1 MNPPKLRKCQCGCSR
16 LKFSLHLPL
25 LYFLLLIALMTAPL
39 SAIIDENGDGLDD
52 IWQEAYG
59 AQNLDKDNDD
69 DGDNATNLAE
79 SVAGT
84 NPFDPQS
91 CFRIKSVTY
100 DSSFSGV
107 DISFDTERG
116 KIYQLDLGDSL
127 RPGRFTRLPT
137 TYHGTGTEITVKLS
151 SASPPQSSS
160 GILHEIWT
168 DLQTNNIAGLGV
180 LTRNFTALPDGVE
193 ALPEL
198 RTPRNI
204 ANNYGGRLRGW
215 LTPAK
220 SGAHDF
226 YLSSRNHS
234 ELYLSSDHTP
244 ANATTRVAWVT
255 SDILQPEEW
264 QRFPEQQYTADL
276 VAGNRYYIEVRHH
289 HGNND
294 DHCALAWKQPG
305 NDDENAIEVI
315 RGSYLSPWLQDEPV
329 TDQFSKA
336 SRQFIKVAVSDLDQ
350 DGDSITDW
358 AEKMMQGEHNFFF
371 ANSSSTATQLGDL
384 TTALN
389 ALSGE
394 TQTVSLLTSDVVAY
408 EDTRDSAAINAGI
421 TIESTEPDVIRLI
434 ISRTGSLQPL
444 TVQYTLDSTG
454 QQSATAISGTDFSEQ
469 DINGNP
475 ISGILTLPFGAIAT
489 EIVLAP
495 TADGIHEYPEKLRCR
510 IVDVGGPG
518 AGDYDT
524 GIPFTADTTFYDA
537 RSIPEQEILF
547 VGRSAEDPAHSSAT
561 RGTAVVSGFLNG
573 QRNYMRLNT
582 LIMASF
588 SSPQNDSH
596 IHKANPGPTSGSI
609 IYEITEVPGDPQSN
623 PKIGELLDYPWPIHD
638 IQGAVTGSQAIDGLF
653 GQNGETPLYL
663 NWHTNDNQAGELW
676 AILVEESGSISEP
689 APPSAPSS
697 ITPLSG
703 PELERDVRRFLNQA
717 TFGATD
723 AEVAR
728 LMTEITGTHANE
740 PVPRIAAFEAWIE
753 EQIAAPQT
761 YLVDYVLAA
770 DNQEWKLRGYFDPD
784 RWFTHHFNDPSNNLI
799 NVPDLPGEWPA
810 IDRSRANPEQWFPT
824 RNYPLTQ
831 AEINWGKNEDRYTFF
846 DLAEVN
852 HNNRRRAHWLFMAN
866 AKDQLRQKM
875 GYSLQQI
882 LVVSDQLNRV
892 RQDHLAAS
900 NYQDMLNYHAFNHF
914 HDLFGFINR
923 SPIMSKWL
931 SSLKNQKAY
940 DISGDGIPDV
950 FPDENLAR
958 EDMQLFSIGLFNL
971 WTDGTL
977 KLSEETGLPEP
988 TYTNTDITEF
998 ARVLTGQSFSRY
1010 ATNPETWGIVDGDD
1024 DGNPFDLNNNN
1035 GGILFNQ
1042 NNPTGSNQSSR
1053 LNTVTSN
1060 FNRTE
1065 GNKYYNHQFSYP
1077 VQMFADF
1084 HDLGAKT
1091 IAGGKIIDNQS
1102 MSDGNLSQSGGRS
1115 DEIAH
1120 SEKDLDDAIAWL
1132 AGKPGD
1138 GLPDYDMVN
1147 SHRSTPAF
1155 ISLRLIQRFTTS
1167 NPSTAY
1173 LYRVSNAF
1181 RESEGGMTEALK
1193 AILLD
1198 YEVRELSR
1206 VTDDTTFGL
1215 KKAPLDLYL
1224 QLLRNFSQRYHSSGN
1239 DPVED
1244 TVLVDESARV
1254 RALVPNSDIGSQWLT
1269 DPDFNDGSWL
1279 SGRNGIGYERQEDGP
1294 YEPYIN
1300 IDLDAQM
1307 AGRTSCYV
1315 RINFNV
1321 NAADLDSWNF
1331 MKLQARCDD
1340 GFVAYLNGTQI
1351 AADRAPSDLN
1361 WDSSAT
1367 QTTNDTLASTLQ
1379 DFGGNNF
1386 FNLLQPGENLLA
1398 IHALNASTTSS
1409 DFLNQVKLIA
1419 GFDEGRSSYRPGMY
1433 SDLPLNADGTLPNA
1447 NAIAPPADGYL
1458 ANFGYPAGQLS
1469 NFTIN
1474 SRFRYPATDNNLS
1487 MTPFS
1492 QETVFNYYLPFYSPG
1507 GPVANAGMVAPELQI
1522 ATESSVIRN
1531 LNTFWTITWNL
1542 NGNSLNAIGGS
1553 PTRNAA
1559 GTERKP
1565 NTYNQR
1571 LLYGDP
1577 TPDDS
1582 HESDNYDNVRITLA
1596 DWALNIIPWGTSLA
1610 NELTDITALIDA
1622 IDLRLTGGS
1631 FVVVYPYDTSNNEDP
1646 STDGINPGKLTFGD
1660 GNFTN
1665 DAELKNPREIIIDAL
1680 VSMSYNPYH
1689 SDTTTAN
1696 NAKRDLFRTAL
1707 YLMSTTPEFVVQK

>member
-1 MNPPKLRKCQCGCSR
+1 MKSPKLRKCQCGCSR
-16 LKFSLHLPL
+16 LNFSLHLQL
-25 LYFLLLIALMTAPL
+25 LCSILLLAPITL
-39 SAIIDENGDGLDD
+39 PVSAAIDQNGDGLDD
-52 IWQEAYG
+52 IWQEAFG
-59 AQNLDKDNDD
+59 AQSLNKDEDS
-69 DGDNATNLAE
+69 DGDGASNLAE
-79 SVAGT
+79 SIAGT
-84 NPFDPQS
+84 DPFDS
-91 CFRIKSVTY
+91 TSRFSINRLSY
-100 DSSFSGV
+100 DGSFSAV
-107 DISFDTERG
+107 EISFDTQRG
-116 KIYQLDLGDSL
+116 KIYQVELGNSINSRL
-127 RPGRFTRLPT
+127 FTRLPT
-137 TYHGTGTEITVKLS
+137 TYHGTGREITVKLS
-151 SASPPQSSS
+151 SAASPQVAN
-160 GILHEIWT
+160 GILHEVWADIKT
-168 DLQTNNIAGLGV
+168 RNIAGFKI
-180 LTRNFTALPDGVE
+180 LTQNFTAQPDGIE
-193 ALPEL
+193 GLPEL
-198 RTPRNI
+198 QAAENVDD
-204 ANNYGGRLRGW
+204 NYGGRMRGW
-215 LTPAK
+215 LTPSR
-220 SGAHDF
+220 SGPHSF
-226 YLSSRNHS
+226 YLCSRNHS
-234 ELYLSSDHTP
+234 ELFLSSDHTP
-244 ANATTRVAWVT
+244 ANAPTRVAWVD
-255 SDILQPEEW
+255 SDILRPGEW
-264 QRFPEQQYTADL
+264 QKFPDQQYTADL
-276 VAGNRYYIEVRHH
+276 VAGKRYYIELRHH
-289 HGNND
+289 HSNNS

-305 NDDENAIEVI
+305 NNGADAIEI
-315 RGSYLSPWLQDEPV
+315 IQEAYLSPWLQGEPI
-329 TDQFSKA
+329 TRQIRKTT
-336 SRQFIKVAVSDLDQ
+336 RQFIKVAVSDLDQ

-358 AEKMMQGEHNFFF
+358 AEKMMEGEHNFFF
-371 ANSSSTATQLGDL
+371 ASSSSTASGLNDRD
-384 TTALN
+384 TALQ
-389 ALSGE
+389 ALSG
-394 TQTVSLLTSDVVAY
+394 TLQKVSLLPADVVAY
-408 EDTRDSAAINAGI
+408 EDARDSAAINAGI
-421 TIESTEPDVIRLI
+421 AISSVEPDIIRLMVM
-434 ISRTGSLQPL
+434 RTGSLQPL
-444 TVQYTLDSTG
+444 TVRYTLGSTG
-454 QQSATAISGTDFSEQ
+454 QQSSTAIRGSDFTEEN
-469 DINGNP
+469 INGGP
-475 ISGILTLPFGAIAT
+475 LSGFLTLPFGAVAT
-489 EIVLAP
+489 EIILTPV
-495 TADGIHEYPEKLRCR
+495 ADGIHEYPEKLRCS

-524 GIPFTADTTFYDA
+524 AIPYATDATFYDA
-537 RSIPEQEILF
+537 RNIPEQERLF
-547 VGRSAEDPAHSSAT
+547 VGRSAEDPAHSSPT

-573 QRNYMRLNT
+573 QKNHMRLNT
-582 LIMASF
+582 LIMAPF

-609 IYEITEVPGDPQSN
+609 IYEITEIPGNPQSD
-623 PKIGELLDYPWPIHD
+623 PKIGELLDYPWPVHD
-638 IQGAVTGSQAIDGLF
+638 IQGAITGSQAIDGLF

-676 AILVEESGSISEP
+676 AIFVEESGSISEP
-689 APPSAPSS
+689 VPPPAPTA

-703 PELERDVRRFLNQA
+703 AELERDVRRFLNQA

-728 LMTEITGTHANE
+728 LIGEITTTHADK
-740 PVPRIAAFEAWIE
+740 PVPRIAAFEAWLD
-753 EQIAAPQT
+753 EQMALPQT

-810 IDRSRANPEQWFPT
+810 IDRSMSNPEQWFPT
-824 RNYPLTQ
+824 QNYPLTQ
-831 AEINWGKNEDRYTFF
+831 SEINWGKNEDRYTPF

-852 HNNRRRAHWLFMAN
+852 HNNRRRAHWLFMIN

-900 NYQDMLNYHAFNHF
+900 NYQDMLNHHAFNHF

-1010 ATNPETWGIVDGDD
+1010 ATNPETWGIVAGDD
-1024 DGNPFDLNNNN
+1024 SGNPFDRNNSN
-1035 GGILFNQ
+1035 GGIPFNQ
-1042 NNPTGSNQSSR
+1042 NNPTGSNQSGR

-1077 VQMFADF
+1077 LQMFADF

-1091 IAGGKIIDNQS
+1091 LAGGKQIDNRS
-1102 MSDGNLSQSGGRS
+1102 MSDGKLSSSGGRT

-1155 ISLRLIQRFTTS
+1155 ISLRLIQRYTTS

-1173 LYRVSNAF
+1173 LYRVANAF
-1181 RESEGGMTEALK
+1181 KENEGGMTETLK

-1206 VTDDTTFGL
+1206 VTEDTTFGM
-1215 KKAPLDLYL
+1215 KKSPLDLYL
-1224 QLLRNFSQRYHSSGN
+1224 QLLRNFSQRYSPPEIE
-1239 DPVED
+1239 PVED
-1244 TVLVDESARV
+1244 TTFIDESVRV
-1254 RALVPNSDIGSQWLT
+1254 RALVPESDIGSQWRT
-1269 DPDFNDGSWL
+1269 DPAFSDATWL
-1279 SGRNGIGYERQEDGP
+1279 SGRNGIGYERGSG

-1300 IDLDAQM
+1300 INVDTQM
-1307 AGRTSCYV
+1307 TQRTSCYV
-1315 RINFNV
+1315 RIKFNV
-1321 NAADLDSWNF
+1321 NGANLAGWNYLT
-1331 MKLQARCDD
+1331 LQARCDD
-1340 GFVAYLNGTQI
+1340 GFVAYLNGSQI
-1351 AADRAPSDLN
+1351 AADRAPDDLN
-1361 WDSSAT
+1361 WNSAAT
-1367 QTTNDTLASTLQ
+1367 QTTNDAIAVTFQ
-1379 DFGGNNF
+1379 DFPANSF
-1386 FNLLQPGENLLA
+1386 LNLLQPGENLLA
-1398 IHALNASTTSS
+1398 IHALNASSTSS

-1419 GFDEGRSSYRPGMY
+1419 GFNAGISPYTEGMY
-1433 SDLPLNADGTLPNA
+1433 SDLPLSADRPLPNIGA
-1447 NAIAPPADGYL
+1447 TAPPADGYL
-1458 ANFGYPAGQLS
+1458 ANFGYPASQLS

-1474 SRFRYPATDNNLS
+1474 SRFRYPVTDQTLS

-1507 GPVANAGMVAPELQI
+1507 GPVANAGMVAPEMQI
-1522 ATESSVIRN
+1522 ATETSVIRN
-1531 LNTFWTITWNL
+1531 LNAFWTITWFLNGANL
-1542 NGNSLNAIGGS
+1542 NPLGGNPG
-1553 PTRNAA
+1553 RNSDN
-1559 GTERKP
+1559 TERKP
-1565 NTYNQR
+1565 NGYNQR
-1571 LLYGDP
+1571 LLYNDP

-1582 HESDNYDNVRITLA
+1582 HESDNYDNARITFV
-1596 DWALNIIPWGTSLA
+1596 DWALNIIAWGNDAS
-1610 NELTDITALIDA
+1610 NQFTDITALVDA

-1631 FVVVYPYDTSNNEDP
+1631 FSAAYPYDSSDNEETA
-1646 STDGINPGKLTFGD
+1646 TDGINPSKLTFGD
-1660 GNFTN
+1660 GILDN
-1665 DAELKNPREIIIDAL
+1665 DGELKNPREIIIDAL
-1680 VSMSYNPYH
+1680 VSMSYNPYNTNEAT
-1689 SDTTTAN
+1689 ST